1 MLNFNQQIMN
11 KLKGFKRGYD
21 VQIVEKQLTLNG
33 ETKTHQLY
41 EVTSKKF
48 KGSKQFI
55 SEYHVHQFIERFE
68 REILEQKA
76 LKAKS
81 GPLTAGG
88 MKVVAMDA
96 DLKASAELAGDTPV
110 EEEELF

>member
-1 MLNFNQQIMN
+1 MS

-21 VQIVEKQLTLNG
+21 VQIVERELTLNG
-33 ETKTHQLY
+33 ETKMYQLY

-48 KGSKQFI
+48 RGSKQFI
-55 SEYHVHQFIERFE
+55 SEMHVHQFIEKFE
-68 REILEQKA
+68 REALEQKA

-81 GPLTAGG
+81 GPRSLNAQYVTA
-88 MKVVAMDA
+88 VTE
-96 DLKASAELAGDTPV
+96 DLKASSELAGEVPET

>member
-1 MLNFNQQIMN
+1 MS

-41 EVTSKKF
+41 ELTSKKF
-48 KGSKQFI
+48 KDPKQFLT
-55 SEYHVHQFIERFE
+55 EGHARMFIERFE
-68 REILEQKA
+68 REALEQKA

-81 GPLTAGG
+81 GPRALNAQYVTA
-88 MKVVAMDA
+88 VTE
-96 DLKASAELAGDTPV
+96 DLKASSELAGEAPAN
-110 EEEELF
+110 EEELF